1 MPVAFT
7 ESKYESVGDVDEMF
21 SGGSVRPTYKAIG
34 EWLNSLR
41 PYEYSA
47 LQSQAEVE
55 TQNHGITF
63 TVYADS
69 RGTER
74 IFPFSLIPRIIE
86 AAEWRTIEAGLKQ
99 RIKALNLFLADV
111 YSEARCVRDDVI
123 PADLAL
129 GNPQYRGEM
138 KKVRPTHG
146 CYVNVAGLDLIRS
159 SDGGFRVLEDNLR
172 TPSGVSY
179 VIENRRTMRS
189 ILPGL
194 FPPEGVEVVDDYPDN
209 LLDAL
214 VSVRPA
220 GVPADSTHVVLL
232 TPGHFNSAYFEHS
245 FLARQ
250 MGIELVE
257 GRDLVVQNNVLYVRA
272 TTGLERV
279 DVVYRRIDD
288 DFIDPEVYNPDSM
301 IGVPGLMSAY
311 EHGNVTIANAPGTG
325 VADDKATYRYVP
337 NLIEYYLGEKPI
349 IANIDSY
356 LGREEKGL
364 EYILDNLP
372 DLVVKPVDGSGGY
385 GILIGPQASKQ
396 AIRARREEIVQNP
409 ARWMAQPLQQ
419 FSTIPCA
426 NGDHLEPRRS
436 DLRAFVVTGEE
447 SWVLPGGL
455 TRVAPNSSS
464 YVVNSS
470 QGGGSKDTWV
480 IRSRGAR
487 GNGA

>member
-1 MPVAFT
+1 
-7 ESKYESVGDVDEMF
+7 MF
-21 SGGSVRPTYKAIG
+21 SGGTVRPAYKTIG
-34 EWLNSLR
+34 TWLQSLES
-41 PYEYSA
+41 YEYAA
-47 LQSQAEVE
+47 LQAQAELE

-63 TVYADS
+63 TVYSDS

-74 IFPFSLIPRIIE
+74 TFPFSLIPRIIE
-86 AAEWRTIEAGLKQ
+86 AAEWKTLEAGLKQ
-99 RIKALNLFLADV
+99 RIKALNLFRADI
-111 YSEARCVRDDVI
+111 YLDARCVRDGAI

-129 GNPQYRGEM
+129 GNPQYRHEM
-138 KKVRPTHG
+138 KKVRPARG
-146 CYVNVAGLDLIRS
+146 CYINVAGLDLIRAG
-159 SDGGFRVLEDNLR
+159 DGKFKVLEDNLR

-179 VIENRRTMRS
+179 VIENRRNMRS
-189 ILPGL
+189 ILPQL

-214 VSVRPA
+214 IAVRPA
-220 GVPADSTHVVLL
+220 GVPAESARVVLL

-257 GRDLVVQNNVLYVRA
+257 GRDLVVEENILYMRS

-288 DFIDPEVYNPDSM
+288 DFIDPDVYDPDSL

-311 EHGNVTIANAPGTG
+311 ERGNVTIANAPGAG
-325 VADDKATYRYVP
+325 VADDKATYKYVP
-337 NLIEYYLGEKPI
+337 GLIEYYLDEKPI
-349 IANIDSY
+349 IDNVESY
-356 LGREEKGL
+356 LAREE
-364 EYILDNLP
+364 EDMQYILDNLP
-372 DLVVKPVDGSGGY
+372 KLVVKPVAGSGGY

-396 AIRARREEIVQNP
+396 AIESRRSEIIQNP
-409 ARWMAQPLQQ
+409 DRWMAQPLQQ

-426 NGDHLEPRRS
+426 AGDHLEPRRS

-480 IRSRGAR
+480 IRSRGAAR
-487 GNGA
+487 KGD